1 MATVAEIREAI
12 KEKKARSAWNRGVKE
27 YMLEF
32 LDYMKDYR
40 KLDENHEV
48 APVKLEELLN
58 GAKDWEQYSYG
69 GCSLVYNGDICER
82 LCPPSFQKK
91 KKDGELPP
99 NSMETWCDVQA
110 HALTVAADRFIRLV
124 DSMSKGEED

>member
-12 KEKKARSAWNRGVKE
+12 KERKARSAWDRGVRE
-27 YMLEF
+27 YMLDF
-32 LDYMKDYR
+32 LDHVKDDR
-40 KLDENHEV
+40 RLDENDEV
-48 APVKLEELLN
+48 APVSVKELLN

-91 KKDGELPP
+91 KKNGELPP
-99 NSMETWCDVQA
+99 NSMETWLDVQA
-110 HALTVAADRFIRLV
+110 LALVSASDALIRLV
-124 DSMSKGEED
+124 NRMSKREE